1 MLQDVWIRLAGGE
14 DKRQAGGVKEELHER
29 GLFSNGVLLH
39 HIQECG
45 LAHHEVTPHSYHASS
60 GLSKGRA
67 AKKYVV
73 ETTNLIRA
81 ARKSAKT
88 IRVVPNPVLGK
99 KISSV
104 SSR

>member
-1 MLQDVWIRLAGGE
+1 MLQDVWVRLAGGE
-14 DKRQAGGVKEELHER
+14 DKRQAGGVKEKLHER
-29 GLFSNGVLLH
+29 GLFSDGVLLH

-45 LAHHEVTPHSYHASS
+45 LAHHEITPHSYHASS